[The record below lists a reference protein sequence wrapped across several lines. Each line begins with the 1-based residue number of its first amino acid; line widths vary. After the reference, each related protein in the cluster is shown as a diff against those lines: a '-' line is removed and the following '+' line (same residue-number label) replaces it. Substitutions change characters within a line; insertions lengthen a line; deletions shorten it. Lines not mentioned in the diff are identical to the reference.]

1 MPEFPR
7 LENLAYTALY
17 LVLVAAIL
25 FLRILPLE
33 VGLLGWPGPDW
44 ILCLTLAWVLRRPDH
59 VPIVVIAL
67 VFLVEDLLI
76 MRPPGLWPLIVLG
89 ATAFLRGR
97 RPAVREVGLL
107 VEWGVVAGVMV
118 AMALAQRVVL
128 VIVMVP
134 LPPLDLSLIKLVVT
148 VAAYP
153 LAVGLLQG
161 VFQVRKPATG
171 EVDERG
177 RRL

>member
-7 LENLAYTALY
+7 LETLTYTALY
-17 LVLVAAIL
+17 LVLAGLVL
-25 FLRILPLE
+25 FVRILPLE
-33 VGLLGWPGPDW
+33 IGWRGWPGPDL

-59 VPIVVIAL
+59 VPMVVIAL
-67 VFLVEDLLI
+67 VFLVEDLLM

-97 RPAVREVGLL
+97 RPAVREVGLA
-107 VEWGVVAGVMV
+107 VEWGVVAGVLAAMV
-118 AMALAQRVVL
+118 LAQRVVL

-134 LPPLDLSLIKLVVT
+134 LPPLDLSLLKLVAT
-148 VAAYP
+148 VAVYP
-153 LAVGLLQG
+153 LAVWLLQG